1 MDIKAINLTRARM
14 YHFLSTMYRDELP
27 LHLIE
32 QMQGRE
38 FLDRI
43 DALQEVCAIQV
54 FYSGLTK
61 MTSGLQ
67 SGTAQDVFSELRY
80 EYADLFLNAGNN
92 PAFPYESCYITREPL
107 VMQEPVVAIRAAL
120 NRAGMRK
127 TPDYSGGDQPPQVW
141 RQLPK
146 VSSIAASPS

>member
-1 MDIKAINLTRARM
+1 MDIKAINLARAKM

-32 QMQGRE
+32 Q
-38 FLDRI
+38 
-43 DALQEVCAIQV
+43 
-54 FYSGLTK
+54 
-61 MTSGLQ
+61 
-67 SGTAQDVFSELRY
+67 
-80 EYADLFLNAGNN
+80 
-92 PAFPYESCYITREPL
+92 
-107 VMQEPVVAIRAAL
+107 MQEPVVAIRAAL